1 MQSKN
6 AVPSDRVLP
15 VAVFLQLIG
24 TLCGFMH
31 GVVAV
36 ALQYQQGGGPD
47 VAIGSA
53 RCRKKS
59 RR

>member
-24 TLCGFMH
+24 ALRRLKQRI
-31 GVVAV
+31 VAV
-36 ALQYQQGGGPD
+36 AFHDQQGGGPD
-47 VAIGSA
+47 VEV
-53 RCRKKS
+53 
-59 RR
+59 